1 MWLLFREYKFE
12 KPFRS
17 FVQKIKRT
25 VWGFMLEKLKKEGEK
40 SWNSVCCVCVTCSV
54 GSGALEKE
62 EEFVQ
67 KCMESLSA
75 ASSQL
80 DQVSDDEQTILWHF
94 LFTFLSN

>member
-1 MWLLFREYKFE
+1 MLNMCLFLTYA
-12 KPFRS
+12 
-17 FVQKIKRT
+17 
-25 VWGFMLEKLKKEGEK
+25 
-40 SWNSVCCVCVTCSV
+40 V

-80 DQVSDDEQTILWHF
+80 DQVSMNIPCCIVFHLCLLD
-94 LFTFLSN
+94 SY

>member
-1 MWLLFREYKFE
+1 VFFIL
-12 KPFRS
+12 
-17 FVQKIKRT
+17 
-25 VWGFMLEKLKKEGEK
+25 
-40 SWNSVCCVCVTCSV
+40 V

-80 DQVSDDEQTILWHF
+80 DQVVILLNIFAPYSKYVCVYVFEARPLYCFCTYVDVNGSDLRRLKAEAKDFPNTE
-94 LFTFLSN
+94 

>member
-1 MWLLFREYKFE
+1 MCE
-12 KPFRS
+12 
-17 FVQKIKRT
+17 
-25 VWGFMLEKLKKEGEK
+25 
-40 SWNSVCCVCVTCSV
+40 V

-80 DQVSDDEQTILWHF
+80 DQVSVA
-94 LFTFLSN
+94 LFYKCVGVEY